1 MDKQLQNLLEAIGE
15 TLVEYII
22 AEGIATGPT
31 TQGYVGLEKS
41 IQVKSVSYDITN
53 NKVQIN
59 IPEYT
64 KYIESGRKR
73 RAKKVPISIILKQLK
88 RKNVTPSNSIAF
100 AIQNSI
106 YKKGIIARPFI
117 DRAVKEA
124 QNAITVDIQDYMDVT
139 IQDVLNK
146 FNFKK

>member
-31 TQGYVGLEKS
+31 TQGYAGLEKS

-73 RAKKVPISIILKQLK
+73 RAKKVPISVILKQLK
-88 RKNVTPSNSIAF
+88 RKNVTPSNSLAF

-106 YKKGIIARPFI
+106 YKKGIRARPFI

-124 QNAITVDIQDYMDVT
+124 QNAITVDIQDYMDTT
-139 IQDVLNK
+139 IQDIINR

>member
-88 RKNVTPSNSIAF
+88 RKNVTPSNSLAF

>member
-1 MDKQLQNLLEAIGE
+1 MDKQSQNLLEAIGE

-31 TQGYVGLEKS
+31 TQGYGGLEKS

-88 RKNVTPSNSIAF
+88 RKNVTPSNSLAF

-106 YKKGIIARPFI
+106 YKKGIRARPFI

-124 QNAITVDIQDYMDVT
+124 QNAITVDIQDYMDAT